1 MARGAT
7 DTTEMTR
14 STSDLSWW
22 QRASRSRLVGAV
34 TAGVFL
40 FVSFIAWSMSSATG
54 SDPDADY
61 HLASIWCTDIAGSDL
76 CEIDDE
82 WEKAVPSALIDAR
95 CYAIFQE
102 ESAACQPL
110 MTTLDGRTT
119 STGRLNSTLS
129 LYPDGFYRIHSTLAS
144 PQIEPSVI
152 WMRILNGGLF
162 VVLNVLLWW
171 FVPQRLRVP
180 LVLAWAATLVPLGM
194 FIVAST
200 NPSSWAVIGVGSA
213 WAALLGYLEH
223 RDWRRWLMGGLFVTF
238 LAVAALARTDAT
250 LFAIATAGIALLATD
265 APIRQVVRRLWIPA
279 VALLLPV
286 AILFF
291 QRGALGAITAGFRS
305 GSDDAFNWDLLWNNI
320 IETPA
325 LWMGT
330 FGMRPWGALGW
341 LDTPLPQ
348 IVPFLTFAVFIGLVG
363 LGLTGAT
370 VRIKLI
376 TALMFFMIWFIPVYL
391 LQISDY
397 MVGLGFQSR
406 YGLPLITV
414 LLGLLLLRPE
424 STPPVLTHR
433 TPLVMIASS
442 LIIANS
448 LALHQNIRRYVTG
461 LDAIGFDLNA
471 EREWW
476 WWDLAGS
483 PITPMFV
490 WIVGTVTFAVAV
502 WLIVVRGLAVTVA
515 DNTAEPAPD
524 KELEKTTP
532 R

>member
-7 DTTEMTR
+7 HTTAITP
-14 STSDLSWW
+14 SGFDQSWW
-22 QRASRSRLVGAV
+22 RRAGRSRLVGAA
-34 TAGVFL
+34 TASVFL
-40 FVSFIAWSMSSATG
+40 IVTFVTWSMSSATG

-61 HLASIWCTDIAGSDL
+61 HLASIWCTDIGGSDL
-76 CEIDDE
+76 CEIEDE

-110 MTTLDGRTT
+110 MTTLDERVT
-119 STGRLNSTLS
+119 STGRLNSTLD
-129 LYPDGFYRIHSTLAS
+129 LYPDGFYRIHSTMAS
-144 PQIEPSVI
+144 PQIESSVI
-152 WMRILNGGLF
+152 WMRILNGAIF
-162 VVLNVLLWW
+162 VVLNVVLWW
-171 FVPQRLRVP
+171 FVPRRLRVP

-238 LAVAALARTDAT
+238 LGVAALARTDAT
-250 LFAIATAGIALLATD
+250 LFAMATAGIALLATD

-286 AILFF
+286 TILFF

-305 GSDDAFNWDLLWNNI
+305 SGDDPFNWGLLWNNI

-370 VRIKLI
+370 LRIKLI

-397 MVGLGFQSR
+397 LVGLGYQSR

-424 STPPVLTHR
+424 SKPPVLSHR
-433 TPLVMIASS
+433 TPLVMISVS
-442 LIIANS
+442 LIIGNS

-461 LDAIGFDLNA
+461 LDVIGFDLNA
-471 EREWW
+471 DREWW
-476 WWDLAGS
+476 WWDLAGG
-483 PITPMFV
+483 PITPMFI
-490 WIVGTVTFAVAV
+490 WIMGTVSFAVAAWV
-502 WLIVVRGLAVTVA
+502 IIVRGLAVTVA
-515 DNTAEPAPD
+515 NDTAATDTDN
-524 KELEKTTP
+524 ELETTSQ